1 MNWSSGGLLG
11 NIMGGLR
18 NVQMPGQ
25 QQGQAPMAP
34 RGMPGGLL
42 GAFGGGQQQGM
53 VDPMGY
59 YSGAQGGMPAPF
71 YRPFT
76 PQAPQNTP
84 QRYVPPAPPPQQ
96 QQAAP
101 DIDQMTRYLQAA
113 MGNGFDPGAFRVQME
128 GPAWRAF
135 AGSE

>member
-1 MNWSSGGLLG
+1 MNWNSGGLLG

-25 QQGQAPMAP
+25 QQAPMAP

-53 VDPMGY
+53 VNPMSY

-76 PQAPQNTP
+76 PQAPQNAP

-96 QQAAP
+96 QPAVS
-101 DIDQMTRYLQAA
+101 DDMMIDYFRRAFP
-113 MGNGFDPGAFRVQME
+113 NSFDPQVFLYGKAGE
-128 GPAWRAF
+128 G
-135 AGSE
+135 E

>member
-1 MNWSSGGLLG
+1 MNGGLLG

-25 QQGQAPMAP
+25 QQGQAMAP

-42 GAFGGGQQQGM
+42 GAFGGGQPQGM
-53 VDPMGY
+53 VDPMSY

-76 PQAPQNTP
+76 PQAPQNAP

-96 QQAAP
+96 SFGSDEMMRYIRAALGNSFNQQEFDARLAAP
-101 DIDQMTRYLQAA
+101 
-113 MGNGFDPGAFRVQME
+113 
-128 GPAWRAF
+128 WRSISQ
-135 AGSE
+135 SE